1 MADNATSN
9 FTCSGSTETRG
20 SISPVAWIFAIVAT
34 LIGACLLALSM
45 VMQRYALAYPEPR
58 VPFGRFQVRKN
69 VLWFGGLLLYAAA
82 NGFKIVGFNLA
93 SMTVLAS
100 VFTSLLVFNLIFAR
114 WLLREEVTAP
124 KVAGS
129 VLILVGACIC
139 TASVPSDAP
148 TAFEPEEFACLL
160 ESGPPGGYSFV
171 GAVVLLIIISSIFIC
186 YYERS
191 YAREPASVAPDNE
204 ADLATAVTPAVGSEA
219 ALGRPPAWLD
229 AAMAIIYPATLGV
242 DEAVSDLFVR
252 GYSSML
258 AQCSGVD
265 DVSCGHYALGVAVA
279 GGVIAGFCSIIF
291 MRIAFARYPTTVAL
305 PIEYGALNAG
315 NVCVG
320 LLFYQ
325 EHRFMDATQ
334 LALALSGTA
343 VILTGIA
350 VGRLPTKKKSIT
362 PVGK

>member
-1 MADNATSN
+1 MADNATAN
-9 FTCSGSTETRG
+9 FTCSGSTESSG
-20 SISPVAWIFAIVAT
+20 STSPIAWVFAVVAT

-58 VPFGRFQVRKN
+58 VPFGRFRVRKN
-69 VLWFGGLLLYAAA
+69 VLWAGGILLYATA
-82 NGFKIVGFNLA
+82 NGFKIIGFNLA

-100 VFTSLLVFNLIFAR
+100 VFTSLLVFNLIFAH
-114 WLLREEVTAP
+114 WLLGEEITAP
-124 KVAGS
+124 KVAGA
-129 VLILVGACIC
+129 VLILVGASIC

-148 TAFEPEEFACLL
+148 TAFEPEEYACLL
-160 ESGPPGGYSFV
+160 ESGPPSGYAFV
-171 GAVVLLIIISSIFIC
+171 ATAILGIVISSLFII

-204 ADLATAVTPAVGSEA
+204 ADLAMAVTPVVASDAGR
-219 ALGRPPAWLD
+219 GRPPAWLD
-229 AAMAIIYPATLGV
+229 AAMAVIYPATLGI

-258 AQCSGVD
+258 TQCSGVD
-265 DVSCGHYALGVAVA
+265 DVSCAHYALAVAVA
-279 GGVIAGFCSIIF
+279 GGVIAGGMSIVY

-325 EHRFMDATQ
+325 EHRFMDSTQ

-343 VILTGIA
+343 VILIGIA
-350 VGRLPTKKKSIT
+350 VGRIPARKAVT
-362 PVGK
+362 PFGK